1 MAGSDQS
8 VNLGGM
14 LSDIGKTV
22 GTMGDAYKPVM
33 QAATKPR
40 GDMSDPAHLMRL
52 AEWARSN
59 GDATSAASYAQQSR
73 RLADQATAD
82 AKQMRAEQGS
92 MAMGNIQKGMNDV
105 LRSNVPEEVKA
116 ERMAALEQAA
126 LTQAGKYGMDAQA
139 AVGMGNQ
146 ARDGLMREQTTQ
158 MNMEVA
164 ERSLQDKRTTD
175 ALEQAHAGMEPE
187 KFETFKKGQIA
198 KGNGAAV
205 KRWEATQLQ
214 FENAVA
220 EANDRAATSGPLS
233 EDETARAKEF
243 GISVEGAT
251 PRTVR
256 AAIRQV
262 EVAKATQT
270 KKTKAE
276 KTANVSTVK
285 ALLPKVLEDMGSG
298 NMMFDS
304 GMDDW
309 IEDAL
314 DDPSM
319 MEALAAY
326 TANSGKVEQGPEA
339 LRQMEEAIKDYIV
352 ATQESGLIFDSA
364 SDEIREERGVKTVT
378 VGGETVTIKEK
389 TD

>member
-1 MAGSDQS
+1 MAGQDQS
-8 VNLGGM
+8 ANLGGM
-14 LSDIGKTV
+14 LSQIAQTTGS
-22 GTMGDAYKPVM
+22 MADAYKPVM

-40 GDMSDPAHLMRL
+40 GDMNDPAHLMRL

-59 GDATSAASYAQQSR
+59 GDQQSAASYAQQSR

-82 AKQMRAEQGS
+82 AKQLRAEQGS

-105 LRSNVPEEVKA
+105 LRSDAPEEVKA

-126 LTQAGKYGMDAQA
+126 MAQAGKYGLDAQA
-139 AVGMGNQ
+139 AAGLGNQ
-146 ARDGLMREQTTQ
+146 AREGLMREQTTQ
-158 MNMEVA
+158 MNMEIT
-164 ERSLQDKRTTD
+164 ERSLQEKKTNDE
-175 ALEQAHAGMEPE
+175 LEQAHASMEPE

-220 EANDRAATSGPLS
+220 EANERAAAAGPLS
-233 EDETARAKEF
+233 DEEIERAKEF

-256 AAIRQV
+256 AAVRQV

-270 KKTKAE
+270 KQSKAA
-276 KTANVSTVK
+276 KTANASVVK
-285 ALLPKVLEDMGSG
+285 SLLPKVLEDMGSG
-298 NMMFDS
+298 NLVFDS

-309 IEDAL
+309 IEDAI
-314 DDPSM
+314 DDPAM
-319 MEALAAY
+319 MEALGAY
-326 TANSGKVEQGPEA
+326 VTNSGKVEQGPEA

-389 TD
+389 K